1 MRVGFV
7 QTVPEFGKKKENLE
21 RVRELLDGVSADL
34 IVLPE
39 LFSTGYVFTDARE
52 LESMAEP
59 FPGGPTS
66 AFLEEM
72 AATHDMAVVAGVL
85 ERAGASGTQYFN
97 SAVAFG
103 PEGHVATY
111 RKIHLFWEE
120 KRWFAPG
127 DGGFRVARLKGVAI
141 GLMICF
147 DWIFP
152 ESARVLA
159 LEGAQVICHP
169 SNLVL
174 PHCQRAMVTRC
185 LENRVFAITAN
196 RSGIEHRG
204 GNRMAFT
211 GGSQVT
217 SPHGEILLRGPE
229 SGEQIG
235 IVEIDPRLS
244 LDKRIT
250 PENDLFA
257 DRRPECYGIL
267 TPVSR

>member
-1 MRVGFV
+1 MRVGFL
-7 QTVPEFGKKKENLE
+7 QTVPEFGEKEANLE
-21 RVRELLDGVSADL
+21 RVEELLDGMSADL

-39 LFSTGYVFTDARE
+39 LFSTGYVFTEAAE
-52 LESMAEP
+52 LESLAEP
-59 FPGGPTS
+59 FPGGPT
-66 AFLEEM
+66 ADFLAEM
-72 AATHDMAVVAGVL
+72 ATRHDAALVAGVL
-85 ERAGASGTQYFN
+85 ERAGSQYFN
-97 SAVAFG
+97 SAVAVG
-103 PEGHVATY
+103 PDGHLETY
-111 RKIHLFWEE
+111 RKVHLFREE

-127 DGGFRVARLKGVAI
+127 GEFKVISLKGISV

-159 LEGAQVICHP
+159 LGGAQVICHP

-196 RSGIEHRG
+196 RAGEESRG
-204 GNRMAFT
+204 GNRMVFT

-217 SPHGEILLRGPE
+217 SPHGEVLLRGPE
-229 SGEQIG
+229 TGEKLE
-235 IVEIDPRLS
+235 IVEIDPRMA

-250 PENDLFA
+250 PENDLLQ
-257 DRRPECYGIL
+257 DRYPGCYKML
-267 TPVSR
+267 TSVSH